1 MVYGVR
7 SLGWVEASSLSS
19 SHADHEDS
27 CATGVSGMAEW
38 SRRPVTTGS
47 SGLLPFVGSWPY
59 ADECRGACRRE
70 RESAGVRPRAR
81 ATRFPSKGGGRW
93 SSRPPPS
100 GSSSGS
106 NSGSGS
112 VTRRPLPERGLSGND
127 VRCRVS
133 AVSSCVL
140 SAVVCVMTREDQLG
154 WSRYLPRVLKLP
166 HSERTPMSARRQSPR
181 PHGCQPIT
189 CANAA
194 GARDAGHLA
203 VYANSSMWWRELLG
217 LLLEIVGSQGRLEVT
232 GPTSFELVCESRCA
246 IREAAASLR

>member
-1 MVYGVR
+1 MSVAELADG
-7 SLGWVEASSLSS
+7 SENPLGSALVPVQLVSHRKEAVAGLPA
-19 SHADHEDS
+19 HLRAG
-27 CATGVSGMAEW
+27 ATAAAIATALFGG
-38 SRRPVTTGS
+38 PGQ
-47 SGLLPFVGSWPY
+47 
-59 ADECRGACRRE
+59 
-70 RESAGVRPRAR
+70 SA
-81 ATRFPSKGGGRW
+81 
-93 SSRPPPS
+93 
-100 GSSSGS
+100 
-106 NSGSGS
+106 
-112 VTRRPLPERGLSGND
+112 GLSGND

-140 SAVVCVMTREDQLG
+140 SAVVCVMTGEDQLG

-232 GPTSFELVCESRCA
+232 GPTSFGLVCESRCA